1 MWHQLLTASKP
12 KEGFIMGIF
21 NAAKYNA
28 TKYYRK
34 LVNGILSFWG
44 LAYPYPSYIQLEPTK
59 LCNMQCQMCMN
70 PYLLPQEK
78 GNMTY
83 ENFLKIIEQFPR
95 TKTVILQ
102 GLGEIFLNPDI
113 LKMLKYLKENGYYVQ
128 FATNSSL
135 LTNEVI
141 HTLSELEIDEIRLSL
156 DTLNPHLY
164 KQIRGVDALDKVIE
178 NMKNLVRDVNQK
190 SLVMV
195 NMVASQDNYEEIA
208 DMVDFAVNNNIGM
221 VRVSWIQQKG
231 AEAQRKFISERMLP
245 TMNLETMKKDAK
257 KKGVK
262 LLVNIPNKH
271 HALNCQAIY
280 NTLYITWDGFVTPCC
295 HLENP
300 KIINFGNILKT
311 SFRKIWNGK
320 KYKAFRKAHF
330 DKESAC
336 MNCPHY
342 TQSESM

>member
-1 MWHQLLTASKP
+1 
-12 KEGFIMGIF
+12 MGIF
-21 NAAKYNA
+21 NAVKYNA
-28 TKYYRK
+28 KKYYRK
-34 LVNGILSFWG
+34 VVNGILSFWG
-44 LAYPYPSYIQLEPTK
+44 MAYPYPTYIQIEPTK
-59 LCNMQCQMCMN
+59 LCNMFCQMCMN

-83 ENFLKIIEQFPR
+83 DNFIKIIKQFPR

-113 LKMLKYLKENGYYVQ
+113 FKMLAYLKENGYYVQ

-141 HTLSELEIDEIRLSL
+141 QTLSELEIDEIRLSL

-164 KQIRGVDALDKVIE
+164 KQIRGVDALDKVTE
-178 NMKNLVRDVNQK
+178 NMKNLVRAVNQK
-190 SLVMV
+190 SSVMI
-195 NMVASQDNYEEIA
+195 NMVASKDNYEEII
-208 DMVDFAVNNNIGM
+208 DMIDFAINNNISI

-231 AEAQRKFISERMLP
+231 AEEQREYVSEKMLP
-245 TMNLETMKKDAK
+245 TMNLENIKKDAK
-257 KKGVK
+257 KKGIK

-300 KIINFGNILKT
+300 KLINFGNVLET
-311 SFRKIWNGK
+311 PFNEIWNGE
-320 KYKAFRKAHF
+320 KYRAFRKVHF
-330 DKESAC
+330 DINSAC
-336 MNCPHY
+336 VNCPHY
-342 TQSESM
+342 SQE